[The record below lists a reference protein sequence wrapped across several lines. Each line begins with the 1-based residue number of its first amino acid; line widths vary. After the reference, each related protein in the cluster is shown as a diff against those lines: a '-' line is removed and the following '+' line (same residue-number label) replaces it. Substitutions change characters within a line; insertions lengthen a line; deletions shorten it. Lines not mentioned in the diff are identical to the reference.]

1 LPRTKTVALI
11 FSSFFLEKN
20 EAKKASFLSNRS
32 AYKGVR
38 NDKAH
43 IRVINGGFV
52 YMYVYKLGSISDK
65 KKALKVLGVES
76 GGVGI
81 MAKKMELLYFFIKDL
96 KTPAANI
103 LKQDALSIGADL
115 AVPGGVILCEKEV
128 YDCILIGTR
137 KHMEILSRKELAQPF
152 GLKTVAT
159 ELKKFLAIK
168 NSASQIMGVI
178 NANDD
183 SFFEGS
189 RFQKED
195 AITQIKQMISDGA
208 DIIDIGA
215 VSSRPN
221 AESVSE
227 LVELGRMKPICDAI
241 ASEKLYEQVI
251 FSVDSSSPSIV
262 EYALKSGFT
271 LVNDIT
277 GASDEAIIKLAVKYD
292 AKLCIMHMQGN
303 PQTMQNNPSYDDVM
317 VDVSQFF
324 EERIA
329 KCEALGLERKNIIL
343 DVGIGFG
350 KTLEHNITLIKNMEH
365 FKVFG
370 CEVLVGAS
378 RKSMI
383 DKIISTPVE
392 ERLAG
397 TLAIHLKAVENGA
410 SIVRCHDVKEH
421 VQALAVADSL
431 K

>member
-1 LPRTKTVALI
+1 M
-11 FSSFFLEKN
+11 
-20 EAKKASFLSNRS
+20 
-32 AYKGVR
+32 
-38 NDKAH
+38 H
-43 IRVINGGFV
+43 I
-52 YMYVYKLGSISDK
+52 YKLGTIENK
-65 KKALKVLGVES
+65 KKALKSLGVES

-81 MAKKMELLYFFIKDL
+81 MAKKMELMYFFIKDL
-96 KTPAANI
+96 KCPAANI

-115 AVPGGVILCEKEV
+115 AVPGGVILCEKPL

-137 KHMEILSRKELAQPF
+137 KHMEILSKKELAQPF
-152 GLKTVAT
+152 GLKIIAN
-159 ELKKFLAIK
+159 ELKRFLAVK
-168 NSASQIMGVI
+168 SKATQIMGVI

-183 SFFEGS
+183 SFFVGS

-195 AITQIKQMISDGA
+195 AISQIKQMIAEGA

-221 AESVSE
+221 AEMVSE
-227 LVELGRMKPICDAI
+227 LVELERIQPICDAI
-241 ASEKLYEQVI
+241 ASEKLYEKVT
-251 FSVDSSSPSIV
+251 FSVDSYTTEVV

-271 LVNDIT
+271 LINDIT
-277 GASDEAIIKLAVKYD
+277 GASDEAIIKLAVEYN
-292 AKLCIMHMQGN
+292 AKLCIMHMQGT
-303 PQTMQNNPSYDDVM
+303 PQTMQKNPHYDDVM
-317 VDVSQFF
+317 VEVSEFF

-329 KCEALGLERKNIIL
+329 KCEALGMERKNIIL

-350 KTLEHNITLIKNMEH
+350 KTLEHNITLIKNMAH

-383 DKIISTPVE
+383 DKIIPTSVE

-421 VQALAVADSL
+421 VQALAVAEAL
-431 K
+431 R